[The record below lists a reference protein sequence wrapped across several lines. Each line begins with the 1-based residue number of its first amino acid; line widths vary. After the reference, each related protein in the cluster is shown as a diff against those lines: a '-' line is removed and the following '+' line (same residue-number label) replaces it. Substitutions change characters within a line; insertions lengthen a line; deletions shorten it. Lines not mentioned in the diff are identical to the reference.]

1 MSVFNISILY
11 MNEVYFAFSSLIYL
25 IVLIIDVFEKN
36 VFNDFLF
43 VCQVHKK
50 WIILLFSQHIS
61 LPPS

>member
-1 MSVFNISILY
+1 

-50 WIILLFSQHIS
+50 
-61 LPPS
+61 